1 MLNVALS
8 LCGLDKPGWAYSE
21 HALAMATRM
30 GLFNGTHTFKSR
42 RMRDAAD
49 FTAWAAFSWAA
60 YILPTSSS
68 MQLLTSTSEISFAFH
83 RLPAV
88 PDPPTTPLP
97 NPAENPQ

>member
-21 HALAMATRM
+21 HALAMATKM
-30 GLFNGTHTFKSR
+30 GLFNGTHLFKSR

-60 YILPTSSS
+60 YVQPTPTC
-68 MQLLTSTSEISFAFH
+68 MLLLTPNQRNLFRI
-83 RLPAV
+83 
-88 PDPPTTPLP
+88 PPTPHRP
-97 NPAENPQ
+97 RPPYHAAP